1 MAAGRSTRVE
11 GGSGVDLSRLD
22 SQDANEALVRYLIRD
37 ALLRQ
42 AGVSPDDAARIL
54 QGVTIKS
61 VSEGGEEV
69 SMSDVAAGFMVPL
82 IFVAIF
88 MISIFMTSGYLLQ
101 SVTEEK
107 ENRVVEIVLSSV
119 PATPL
124 MAGKILGLGGAGL
137 TQVGI
142 WATTALVAVP
152 LLSSRIPDLGPIEV
166 DPVMLVLALTY
177 FVLGYVAFGAI
188 FAAVGAMA
196 PGNREAQQYS
206 GFLGFAAA
214 VPFIV
219 FSAFLTDLHSPLVY
233 ALCLFPLTAPTSMLL
248 VLGLSDSI
256 PWPLVGASLTSLS
269 LFALLATWAS
279 ARIFRATVLLYGVRP
294 TLSQIDRRHPLAAV
308 ASSAGAS
315 TVGGCMG
322 WPHAFNV
329 GPASESMVA
338 PKPGPIA
345 VRRSGG
351 LELVDHGARGVLVLE
366 PEGIDLRVAGLV
378 AGHGVLREDR
388 RRGALGL
395 TSAAVD
401 ALVGIDEQGPI
412 DALLE
417 MDAVHGAD
425 GHAGLVHHVDAG
437 LCDDVGH

>member
-1 MAAGRSTRVE
+1 MSTPRQLGSAQGQLGSAPRQPGKTGRLRLTSLVARREYLRTVRRPGFIFGTLLLPFGIAFLMGISVFFSADGFSSDGAASGTIVVVNDSDVALTVPASGAVNLTTLSEQEAAARLRDGTISEYYQIPAGFEGAGEITRVE
-11 GGSGVDLSRLD
+11 GGSGLAISRLEAQ
-22 SQDANEALVRYLIRD
+22 SGNEALIRYVIRD
-37 ALLRQ
+37 ALLRK

-54 QGVTIKS
+54 QGVTIKT
-61 VSEGGEEV
+61 VSEEGDEV
-69 SMSDVAAGFMVPL
+69 SMTDTAAGFMVPL

-142 WATTALVAVP
+142 WAATALVAVP
-152 LLSSRIPDLGPIEV
+152 LLSSRVPDLGPIEI

-177 FVLGYVAFGAI
+177 FVLGYIAFGAI

-219 FSAFLTDLHSPLVY
+219 FSAFLTDLNSPLVY
-233 ALCLFPLTAPTSMLL
+233 ALSLFPLTAPTSMLL

-294 TLSQIDRRHPLAAV
+294 TLSQIV
-308 ASSAGAS
+308 GA
-315 TVGGCMG
+315 
-322 WPHAFNV
+322 
-329 GPASESMVA
+329 
-338 PKPGPIA
+338 I
-345 VRRSGG
+345 RSP
-351 LELVDHGARGVLVLE
+351 R
-366 PEGIDLRVAGLV
+366 
-378 AGHGVLREDR
+378 
-388 RRGALGL
+388 
-395 TSAAVD
+395 
-401 ALVGIDEQGPI
+401 
-412 DALLE
+412 
-417 MDAVHGAD
+417 
-425 GHAGLVHHVDAG
+425 
-437 LCDDVGH
+437 